1 MVKKVIKKKVVKKK
15 IIISKA
21 KAKSSETKLKEK
33 NVERILIEN
42 FVSLQKVMTNLSVRF
57 DELSNQISKLLELFE
72 ISANALAK
80 KDINF
85 TKPMDEKKIMDKL
98 ESIVDQN
105 KTIAR
110 GLTLMHERVG
120 GEEEKIPPAPVKAIP
135 TSAPPTRPTLPPV
148 PGTPRGPAPP
158 KEEYQ
163 KSPFSKGF

>member
-1 MVKKVIKKKVVKKK
+1 MVKKVIKKKVAKKK
-15 IIISKA
+15 TI
-21 KAKSSETKLKEK
+21 TPKEK
-33 NVERILIEN
+33 SVEKMLVEN

-120 GEEEKIPPAPVKAIP
+120 EESAEISQPEKAKPTPISPPAPG
-135 TSAPPTRPTLPPV
+135 APKRMF
-148 PGTPRGPAPP
+148 PP